1 MWYLVS
7 YGVLCHYGDFFGW
20 HLLWTSEQI
29 LVGMMDEIIHWPK
42 PYLLLL
48 AAHDEILSWM
58 IEIWMTNHLV
68 RDNNYNIVN
77 PKEMTIVNYKE
88 WQIMLG

>member
-1 MWYLVS
+1 
-7 YGVLCHYGDFFGW
+7 
-20 HLLWTSEQI
+20 
-29 LVGMMDEIIHWPK
+29 MMDEIIHWLK

-68 RDNNYNIVN
+68 RDNNCNIVN

-88 WQIMLG
+88 